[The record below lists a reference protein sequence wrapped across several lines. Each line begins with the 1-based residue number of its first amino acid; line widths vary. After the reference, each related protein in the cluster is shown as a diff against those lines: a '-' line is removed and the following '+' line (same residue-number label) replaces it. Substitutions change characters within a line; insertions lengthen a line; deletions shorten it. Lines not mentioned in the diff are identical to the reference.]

1 MKRKLIYF
9 VSLIIGWVGHAQ
21 EVTLPIINQ
30 YITDNPFLLSAAY
43 AGVGDCW
50 QVRFSGF
57 EQWVGIEDSPG
68 TQSVSIDG
76 RIADR
81 SGVGAILFNDSN
93 GLTSQKGA
101 QLSFAHHLTLSQ
113 YNKQYLSFGISYKF
127 SQFSIDTGG
136 FDDDRRLLLAP
147 SGDDFNS
154 NNHNFDVSLLYRIKT
169 FFVSANAINIINRTL
184 DDLDETEPE
193 ELQNYYVYGGF
204 TFDNIFKEL
213 QFEPSFLYR
222 NFASDTRST
231 LDLNFKVRKFFKDS
245 YFWGGISVR
254 GIVDQSFKP
263 LSVSPLLGLK
273 KSNFYFA
280 YGYQLNTN
288 EVLQTSN
295 SGSHLITLGI
305 DFGCRKSNC
314 GCTY

>member
-1 MKRKLIYF
+1 MRKKLIYITF
-9 VSLIIGWVGHAQ
+9 FIIGWATQAQ

-30 YITDNPFLLSAAY
+30 YITDNPYLLSAAY
-43 AGVGDCW
+43 AGIGDCW
-50 QVRFSGF
+50 QVRFSGL
-57 EQWVGIEDSPG
+57 EQWVGIEDAPS

-81 SGVGAILFNDSN
+81 SGIGAILFNDSN
-93 GLTSQKGA
+93 GLTSQRGV
-101 QLSFAHHLTLSQ
+101 QLSFAHHLTLTQ

-127 SQFSIDTGG
+127 SQFNIDASG
-136 FDDDRRLLLAP
+136 FDDNLQGLVGIGNDL
-147 SGDDFNS
+147 NT
-154 NNHNFDVSLLYRIKT
+154 NNHNFDVSVLYRVKSLFI
-169 FFVSANAINIINRTL
+169 SANAINIINRTL

-204 TFDNIFKEL
+204 TFDNVFKAL

-263 LSVSPLLGLK
+263 LSASPLLGLK

-288 EVLQTSN
+288 EILQTSN
-295 SGSHLITLGI
+295 SGSHLVTLGI
-305 DFGCRKSNC
+305 DFGCKKSTC
-314 GCTY
+314 GCTF

>member
-9 VSLIIGWVGHAQ
+9 VSLIIGWVGQAQ

-127 SQFSIDTGG
+127 SQFSIDSSG
-136 FDDDRRLLLAP
+136 FDEDLRDLV
-147 SGDDFNS
+147 GIGGDFNS